1 MIYWYMCKIVTYHNC
16 VYIISMQYQHVF
28 YQLYILFNLLL
39 LSVAK
44 TLLHDSICIACLA
57 ACVIFV
63 RISTSLLYSKQLRGW
78 PHVFEVLWISL
89 MVSYGKDVV
98 CRNTKLNFVWGHTS
112 VLSDL
117 SLHWLPFNPV
127 WIYSENSHELFY
139 VFFPSRCWNWILWCD
154 FESLQEHHLK
164 CFDYTELQL
173 FFV

>member
-1 MIYWYMCKIVTYHNC
+1 
-16 VYIISMQYQHVF
+16 MQYQHVL

-44 TLLHDSICIACLA
+44 TLLHDSICIACLT

-63 RISTSLLYSKQLRGW
+63 RVSTSLLYSKQLWGW

-89 MVSYGKDVV
+89 MVSYGKDAV
-98 CRNTKLNFVWGHTS
+98 CRNTKIEFCMGSHKCPFWLKSSLTPLQPS
-112 VLSDL
+112 VDL
-117 SLHWLPFNPV
+117 FGEFP
-127 WIYSENSHELFY
+127 WIGLC
-139 VFFPSRCWNWILWCD
+139 FFPSRCWNWILWCD